1 MDPLTIG
8 RAVNAL
14 TSQLTQ
20 AGFDT
25 PRLDARILI
34 GHVAKLA
41 PSLLFARATETLTA
55 AQAAEIETLGRRR
68 LAHEPVSRILG
79 RREFWGLDFELN
91 EATLDPR
98 PDTETVVSAALALK
112 DALPAAPQVL
122 DLGTG
127 TGCILIAILSELPAA
142 RGVGI
147 DRDARAVAAARANAD
162 RLGVGAR
169 ATFRQGDWCAGLGET
184 FDLIVSNP
192 PYIGERERG
201 ELDAEVARFDPPGAL
216 FAGMEGLDA
225 YAALIPGARERLA
238 AQGRLILEIGVTQAG
253 PVESLLRRSG
263 MTVESA
269 VPDLSG
275 RIRALVTRRG

>member
-8 RAVNAL
+8 RAVNEL
-14 TSQLTQ
+14 TSQFTQ
-20 AGFDT
+20 AGLDT

-41 PSLLFARATETLTA
+41 PSLLFARATEPLTA

-112 DALPAAPQVL
+112 DALPPAPQVL

-169 ATFRQGDWCAGLGET
+169 AAFRQGDWCAGVSET

-192 PYIGERERG
+192 PYIGERERPD
-201 ELDAEVARFDPPGAL
+201 LDAEVARFDPPGAL
-216 FAGMEGLDA
+216 FAGTEGLDA

-238 AQGRLILEIGVTQAG
+238 AQGRLILEIGVTQAES
-253 PVESLLRRSG
+253 VESLLRRSG

>member
-8 RAVNAL
+8 RAVNEL
-14 TSQLTQ
+14 TSQFTQ
-20 AGFDT
+20 AGLDT

-34 GHVAKLA
+34 GHVAKLT

-112 DALPAAPQVL
+112 DALPPKPQVL

-127 TGCILIAILSELPAA
+127 TGCILIAILSELPGA

-147 DRDARAVAAARANAD
+147 DRDARALAAARANAD

-169 ATFRQGDWCAGLGET
+169 VAFRQGDWCAGVSET

-192 PYIGERERG
+192 PYIGERERPD
-201 ELDAEVARFDPPGAL
+201 LDAEVARFDPPGAL
-216 FAGMEGLDA
+216 FAGTEGLDA
-225 YAALIPGARERLA
+225 YAALIPGARERLG
-238 AQGRLILEIGVTQAG
+238 AQGRLILEIGVTQAE
-253 PVESLLRRSG
+253 PVESLLMRSG
-263 MTVESA
+263 MVVESA

-275 RIRALVTRRG
+275 RIRVLVTRRG

>member
-8 RAVNAL
+8 RAVNEL
-14 TSQLTQ
+14 TSQFTQ
-20 AGFDT
+20 AGLDT

-41 PSLLFARATETLTA
+41 PSLLFARATQTLTA
-55 AQAAEIETLGRRR
+55 AQAAEIETLGQRR

-112 DALPAAPQVL
+112 DALPPKPQVL

-169 ATFRQGDWCAGLGET
+169 AAFRQGDWCAGVSET

-192 PYIGERERG
+192 PYIGERERPD
-201 ELDAEVARFDPPGAL
+201 LDAEVARFDPPGAL
-216 FAGMEGLDA
+216 FAGTEGLDA

-238 AQGRLILEIGVTQAG
+238 AQGRLILEIGVTQAE
-253 PVESLLRRSG
+253 PVESLLMRSG
-263 MTVESA
+263 MMVESA

-275 RIRALVTRRG
+275 RIRVLVTRRG

>member
-1 MDPLTIG
+1 MDTLTIG
-8 RAVNAL
+8 NAVNAL
-14 TSQLTQ
+14 TSQFTQ
-20 AGFDT
+20 AGLDT

-41 PSLLFARATETLTA
+41 PSLLFARAAETLTA
-55 AQAAEIETLGRRR
+55 AQAAEIDAFVRRR

-98 PDTETVVSAALALK
+98 PDTETVVSAVLALK
-112 DALPAAPQVL
+112 DVLPAAPRVL

-127 TGCILIAILSELPAA
+127 TGCILIVILSELSRAL
-142 RGVGI
+142 GMGI

-169 ATFRQGDWCAGLGET
+169 AMFRQGDWCAGVTET

-192 PYIGERERG
+192 PYIGESEKG
-201 ELDAEVARFDPPGAL
+201 ALDVNVAAFDPPGAL
-216 FAGMEGLDA
+216 FAGMDGLEA
-225 YAALIPGARERLA
+225 YTALIPGARDRLA
-238 AQGRLILEIGVTQAG
+238 ADGRLILEIGVTQAD
-253 PVESLLRRSG
+253 PVESILNHAG
-263 MTVESA
+263 MTVESK
-269 VPDLSG
+269 VPDFSG
-275 RIRALVTRRG
+275 RVRALVTRRS